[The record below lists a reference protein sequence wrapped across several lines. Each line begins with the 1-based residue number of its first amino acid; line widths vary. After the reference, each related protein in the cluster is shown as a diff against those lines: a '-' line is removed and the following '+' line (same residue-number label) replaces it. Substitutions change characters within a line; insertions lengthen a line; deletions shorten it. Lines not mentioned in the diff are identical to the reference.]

1 MVTQIL
7 KITTDTAFK
16 RRPVQGVELT
26 AEEKFEVPGGKIFE
40 IESYAY
46 AEEGMEFDG
55 HIRVALKNAADWV
68 RGINTWYVYNRHA
81 QVLFDGK
88 VVYPQEDQVAIL
100 VLKVTRDTKFKR
112 KPVPSSQLSAK
123 ERPEVARGK
132 VLLLHSYAFANAQG
146 DFDNHIK
153 ISLKRS
159 EDYINGWNTWFV
171 YNQHAQ
177 VLYDGKVVYPRA
189 RSATFGGITFKLPGN
204 VSTFSTG
211 QPIIP
216 GGNFSWG
223 EATRNGE
230 RIPRSV
236 DQVDSIVALA
246 KLLQR
251 AHDQIGKPFNV
262 TSWYRPEPF
271 NTQAGGVPN
280 SEHLTGSAVD
290 LWVEGYTGRQLAFE
304 FLPWWPG
311 GIGVYAGA
319 RADILHLDIGPKRT
333 WGF

>member
-1 MVTQIL
+1 MVTQVL
-7 KITTDTAFK
+7 KITTDTTFK
-16 RRPVQGVELT
+16 RRPVQGIELT
-26 AEEKFEVPGGKIFE
+26 AAEKFEVPTGKVLE

-46 AEEGMEFDG
+46 AEAGMEFDG
-55 HIRVALKNAADWV
+55 HIRVALKNSADWV
-68 RGINTWYVYNRHA
+68 DGINTWYVYNRHA

-88 VVYPQEDQVAIL
+88 VVYPQEDQIAIL
-100 VLKVTRDTKFKR
+100 VLKVTQNTKFKR
-112 KPVPSSQLSAK
+112 KPVLSSQLSEK
-123 ERPEVARGK
+123 ERPEVVKGK
-132 VLLLHSYAFANAQG
+132 VLLLQSYAFANAQG

-189 RSATFGGITFKLPGN
+189 RSATFGGIPFRLPGN
-204 VSTFSTG
+204 VSIFSTR

-223 EATRNGE
+223 EATRNAE

-236 DQVDSIVALA
+236 GEVDSIVVLA

-251 AHDQIGKPFNV
+251 AHDQIGKPFNI

-271 NTQAGGVPN
+271 NTQAGGVSN

-290 LWVEGYTGRQLAFE
+290 FWVEGLTGRQLAFE
-304 FLPWWPG
+304 LLPWWPG
-311 GIGVYAGA
+311 GIGVYPGA